1 MFEYILFKTASKR
14 KYYIKHNP
22 ISAKKNM
29 LEIKIGI
36 Q

>member
-1 MFEYILFKTASKR
+1 MFNVLFKTACKR
-14 KYYIKHNP
+14 KYYIKHHP
-22 ISAKKNM
+22 ISAKQNM